1 MCIRDRLV
9 SLFVQIES
17 AKAVKDAKA
26 IAATPG
32 VDGIFI
38 GPSDLAASMG
48 LIGQQGHPEVVDTV
62 QRAIAAGQEA
72 GKKVGINAFDPALAH
87 GYLDQG
93 VDFILVGA
101 DVALLARQSEGLAA
115 LFIDERAGREP
126 EAEPASY

>member
-1 MCIRDRLV
+1 
-9 SLFVQIES
+9 
-17 AKAVKDAKA
+17 
-26 IAATPG
+26 
-32 VDGIFI
+32 
-38 GPSDLAASMG
+38 MG

-115 LFIDERAGREP
+115 SSSTNGQAGSPRRSQ
-126 EAEPASY
+126 PATEQSS